1 MKRSVEVLVLL
12 EMVAVIV
19 AMAIAGLC
27 GMARADETASP
38 VVRIDADARLSQRL
52 HGGDA
57 TAAVFHVHVSFSTDP
72 PGAQPFTLQQATIL
86 FPDHAGTNGRLF
98 PSCSARLIERFH
110 GDVHRCPKGS
120 KIGSGIVKA
129 SAIQLGIVATGH
141 VTMFNSRH
149 GKAITFNVQT
159 YLPAYINE
167 SFEAPL
173 VQLHGRYGERL
184 TLSDPP
190 ELQQILDGVFVAVK
204 DFDVTVGGTVR
215 SHGVTLSYLKAR
227 TCPTTALRGL
237 FDFVNG
243 ETGQTAATTTDARVR
258 CTTSRAPPRPA

>member
-19 AMAIAGLC
+19 AMAIAGLS
-27 GMARADETASP
+27 GMARAEQPASP
-38 VVRIDADARLSQRL
+38 VVRIAADARLSQL

-57 TAAVFHVHVSFSTDP
+57 TAAVFHVGTSFSTDP
-72 PGAQPFTLQQATIL
+72 PGAQPFTLQKATIL

-98 PSCSARLIERFH
+98 PSCSARRIERFH
-110 GDVHRCPKGS
+110 GNIHRCPKGS
-120 KIGSGIVKA
+120 KIGGGTVEAI
-129 SAIQLGIVATGH
+129 AIQLGVSATGH
-141 VTMFNSRH
+141 VTMFNSRR
-149 GKAITFNVQT
+149 GRAITFNVQT

-173 VQLHGRYGERL
+173 TQMHGRYGEKL

-204 DFDVTVGGTVR
+204 DFDVTVTGTVR
-215 SHGVTLSYLKAR
+215 SHGVMYSYLRASR
-227 TCPTTALRGL
+227 CPTTALRGV

-243 ETGQTAATTTDARVR
+243 ETGQTATATTDAKVR
-258 CTTSRAPPRPA
+258 CTVR